1 MTGPHSSPQWSIAP
15 VMGRLT
21 NISLRGSIALPI
33 CAVALLLDYVGDAFG
48 RLVAWISGDD
58 WPGNE
63 KRGAAGLRQKT
74 VRTWLMDQQRCRIKL
89 GQLTTG
95 TLAMT
100 EYVITEVSLHQW
112 LVFAD
117 RKCIASCADE
127 VGAEK
132 AMREHSAR
140 GRRSPEPVSIGP
152 TPAAAPQGQPFPNEK
167 TGG

>member
-1 MTGPHSSPQWSIAP
+1 
-15 VMGRLT
+15 
-21 NISLRGSIALPI
+21 
-33 CAVALLLDYVGDAFG
+33 
-48 RLVAWISGDD
+48 
-58 WPGNE
+58 
-63 KRGAAGLRQKT
+63 
-74 VRTWLMDQQRCRIKL
+74 MDQQRCRIKL
-89 GQLTTG
+89 CQLTTG

-140 GRRSPEPVSIGP
+140 GSRSPAPKSMA
-152 TPAAAPQGQPFPNEK
+152 PAPPAKKPPGE
-167 TGG
+167 TSGG